1 MLFKKKKI
9 QQLYYF
15 VSIGSG
21 LNQIPLIKEAK
32 KLGFHV
38 IGVDASVSA
47 AGFYLCDLKI
57 QESIENYDIIYKKL
71 LELLVDGEI
80 YGILSKSYGQ
90 AIITTSYL
98 TEKFKIPFLP
108 FSVSGSFVDKRK
120 MKSVFSEHGIPAP
133 ALIPLSSRSKY
144 DKIPADAYP
153 IIIKPSVGHAK
164 INVRMAESAEELKK
178 HLSPKERI
186 DGDFI
191 LEKFILGDEIIA
203 AGIIHD
209 KKYFL
214 VELTDKKT
222 SFPPYFIDM
231 LHIAPSKYSHLSA
244 RVERIG
250 QMVADAFGIE
260 KSALIMEFVVDKNE
274 ELFLIEA
281 VPEFGGE
288 FLPDVLIPASTNYN
302 IIAEAIKSMTKRGF
316 KPPLPRKNK
325 NAVAV
330 RYITGHKGVLASCN
344 PEGPHN
350 VQGTVFSRIFKEIG
364 SPINDPVTNLDR
376 LGVVVVSA
384 ATPEEAL
391 SLSEEAASNFNIR
404 IK

>member
-1 MLFKKKKI
+1 MLFRKKKI

-21 LNQIPLIKEAK
+21 LNQIPLITEAK

-38 IGVDASVSA
+38 IGVDTSASA
-47 AGFYLCDLKI
+47 AGFYQCDLKI

-80 YGILSKSYGQ
+80 YGIMSKSYGP

-108 FSVSGSFVDKRK
+108 FSVSDCFIDKRK
-120 MKSVFSEHGIPAP
+120 MKSIFAKHNIPTP
-133 ALIPLSSRSKY
+133 SIIPLHSKTKLE
-144 DKIPADAYP
+144 KIPASTYP
-153 IIIKPSVGHAK
+153 IIIKPNIGHAK
-164 INVRMAESAEELKK
+164 INVRMAGNVDELKK
-178 HLSPKERI
+178 YLNPKEQI
-186 DGDFI
+186 DEDYI
-191 LEKFILGDEIIA
+191 LEKFVMGDEIIA

-214 VELTDKKT
+214 VETTDKKT

-231 LHIAPSKYSHLSA
+231 LHIAPSKYVHLSGKI
-244 RVERIG
+244 ENIG

-260 KSALIMEFVVDKNE
+260 KSALIMEFVVSKDE
-274 ELFLIEA
+274 DLFLIEA

-288 FLPDVLIPASTNYN
+288 FLPDVLIPVSTNYN
-302 IIAEAIKSMTKRGF
+302 IIGEAIKSMTKRGF

-325 NAVAV
+325 NAVVV
-330 RYITGHKGVLASCN
+330 RYITGQKGILASCN

-350 VQGTVFSRIFKEIG
+350 VKGTVFSRIFKEIG

-376 LGVVVVSA
+376 IGVVIVSA
-384 ATPEEAL
+384 ATVDEAL
-391 SLSEEAASNFNIR
+391 SLSEEAATNFNIR